1 MISPS
6 KKSIR
11 HFSTDWL
18 KIQCTTI
25 EKSKQAHAFLLRN
38 HLFQNNRATSK
49 ILSFLAISQSG
60 DLNYARKIFTQMSNP
75 DMFNWNTIIRGY
87 ARSHDPSEAI
97 SLYHLMTQSRVTPD
111 NYTYPFVLT
120 ACARLRSLDLGR
132 RFHAEILKVGLE
144 SDLFVFNSL
153 IQMYASCSSLG
164 DAQRLFD
171 QSPHRDVVTWNVM
184 IGGYVHEGLC
194 HKAFDC
200 FEEMKEMGLVS
211 PDMVTMISL
220 VSACTRLGDLDRG
233 RFFHSHS
240 KELGLDMDLN
250 LGNAILDMYCKCG
263 DLVSAQPV
271 FNEMCKRDASTWTS
285 MISGLSSSGYFQESL
300 ILFQQMQSEK
310 VRPDEMTLV
319 CLLSSCA
326 QMGALDQGK
335 YIHLLIERYLVEQD
349 IILGT
354 ALVDMYAKCGSL
366 DLALQ
371 VFSKMRERN
380 VFTWNVMIGGL
391 AMHGDGQRAMNLFE
405 QMKFEGV
412 VPDDVTF
419 IAVLSACSH
428 AGLVDAGLKNF
439 SAMKDVHC
447 IQPRMEHYGCVVDLL
462 CRAGKVD
469 QALVFIENM
478 PFRPNAILWAT
489 LLGACRMHKHFVL
502 AEMIGKRVIELEPES
517 CGRYVLLSN
526 LYASASRWD
535 DALTIRKQ
543 MKSKGIEKTA
553 GCSWIEV
560 NGMVHQFFAGDRSHF
575 QTELVYMMVEQM
587 CQRVKLAGHVSGT
600 AEVLFDIEEEEKE
613 HSLLLHSEKL
623 AIAFGLMS
631 TSPGLQIRIVKNLRV
646 CNDCHSFIKVISKV
660 FDREIVARDQSR
672 FHHFRQGSCSCMD
685 FW

>member
-1 MISPS
+1 M
-6 KKSIR
+6 
-11 HFSTDWL
+11 
-18 KIQCTTI
+18 
-25 EKSKQAHAFLLRN
+25 
-38 HLFQNNRATSK
+38 
-49 ILSFLAISQSG
+49 
-60 DLNYARKIFTQMSNP
+60 
-75 DMFNWNTIIRGY
+75 
-87 ARSHDPSEAI
+87 
-97 SLYHLMTQSRVTPD
+97 
-111 NYTYPFVLT
+111 
-120 ACARLRSLDLGR
+120 
-132 RFHAEILKVGLE
+132 
-144 SDLFVFNSL
+144 FVFNSV
-153 IQMYASCSSLG
+153 IQMYTSCGSLG
-164 DAQRLFD
+164 DAQKLFD
-171 QSPHRDVVTWNVM
+171 QSPRRDVVTWNVM
-184 IGGYVHEGLC
+184 IGGYVHEG
-194 HKAFDC
+194 HFQKAFDC
-200 FEEMKEMGLVS
+200 FEEMKEMENIR
-211 PDMVTMISL
+211 PDMVTMIGL
-220 VSACTRLGDLDRG
+220 VSACTELGDLDRG
-233 RFFHSHS
+233 RFLHSYS
-240 KELGLDMDLN
+240 KELGLDTDLH

-263 DLVSAQPV
+263 DLVSAQKL
-271 FNEMCKRDASTWTS
+271 FNEMRARDVSTWTS
-285 MISGLSSSGYFQESL
+285 MISGLASSGHFQESL
-300 ILFQQMQSEK
+300 ILFGQMQSEK
-310 VRPDEMTLV
+310 VRPDEVTLV
-319 CLLSSCA
+319 CVLSSCS

-335 YIHLLIERYLVEQD
+335 YIHLLIERYMVEQD
-349 IILGT
+349 IVLET

-371 VFSKMRERN
+371 LFARMRERN

-391 AMHGDGQRAMNLFE
+391 AMHGHGQHAMELFE
-405 QMKFEGV
+405 QMKFKGV

-428 AGLVDAGLKNF
+428 AGLSDAGLKNF

-447 IQPRMEHYGCVVDLL
+447 IQPRMEHYGCVVDML

-469 QALVFIENM
+469 QALAFIENM
-478 PFRPNAILWAT
+478 PIRPNAILWAT

-560 NGMVHQFFAGDRSHF
+560 NGMVHQFVAGDRSHF
-575 QTELVYMMVEQM
+575 QTELIYTMVEEM

-613 HSLLLHSEKL
+613 NSLFLHSEKL

-631 TSPGLQIRIVKNLRV
+631 TSPGSRIQIVKNLRV
-646 CNDCHSFIKVISKV
+646 CNDCHSFIKVISKLYE
-660 FDREIVARDQSR
+660 RAIVARDRSR